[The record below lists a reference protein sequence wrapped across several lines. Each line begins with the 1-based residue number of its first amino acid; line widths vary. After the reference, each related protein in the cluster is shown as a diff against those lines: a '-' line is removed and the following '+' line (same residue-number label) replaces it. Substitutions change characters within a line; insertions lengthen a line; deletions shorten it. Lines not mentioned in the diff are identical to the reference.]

1 FRRPHLRSRAAMQTS
16 ACRSASTAG
25 VACMYPATGRSPWD
39 STPSTTS
46 CSIVSRRPPRSRR
59 DARSTRRER
68 CAGGHR
74 LADRRRDPQRSLDV
88 SAYEAVVS
96 RHSRRRQVSKP
107 RSQNAPL
114 PSDDAWPCIM
124 LRLLIAVAIGACAS
138 PAFADLWA
146 YVDPQGHSHVTN
158 RQVDARYTL
167 FFKGATT
174 LDAPDAPP
182 DARTIDALAGT
193 RLYEQATDPARVHR
207 FSPLIEANAHAAGL
221 DPALVRAVVAV
232 ESAFDPRAVS
242 AKGAVGLM
250 QILPDTGERYGVRAD
265 AKRRTS
271 DKLLDPATNLRV

>member
-1 FRRPHLRSRAAMQTS
+1 MHDAR
-16 ACRSASTAG
+16 RSA
-25 VACMYPATGRSPWD
+25 V
-39 STPSTTS
+39 
-46 CSIVSRRPPRSRR
+46 
-59 DARSTRRER
+59 
-68 CAGGHR
+68 
-74 LADRRRDPQRSLDV
+74 
-88 SAYEAVVS
+88 
-96 RHSRRRQVSKP
+96 
-107 RSQNAPL
+107 
-114 PSDDAWPCIM
+114 
-124 LRLLIAVAIGACAS
+124 LRLLIAVAIGVCAS

-146 YVDPQGHSHVTN
+146 YVDPQGHSHVAN

-167 FFKGATT
+167 FFKGETT

-271 DKLLDPATNLRV
+271 DKLLDPATNLRVGTHYLRDLLARFGNDLSLALAAYNAGEGAVATHANRVPPFAETRDYVRLVRAVYAIYRPAAPAPNEPVRIVKSRATIARDYADVANE